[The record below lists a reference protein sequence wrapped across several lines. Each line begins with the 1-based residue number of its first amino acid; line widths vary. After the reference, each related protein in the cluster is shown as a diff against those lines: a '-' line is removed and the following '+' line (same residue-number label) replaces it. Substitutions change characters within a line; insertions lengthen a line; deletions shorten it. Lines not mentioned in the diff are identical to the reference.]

1 MRKKHETLRNIMFI
15 ILTYFISSILTT
27 ILIFTG
33 PVITVLE
40 KAGMEWSGLF
50 YALTISL
57 IISVV
62 YFLKYQGKEI
72 RNKTLGITAI
82 EVAIAAGLAIGS
94 VIHGKNF
101 VQDIISAVPNV
112 NIVDILALTVGIAGS
127 IATAEESFLNM
138 QKLSRI
144 HTDLNVSKKMIEKFE
159 EKENNGRTR

>member
-1 MRKKHETLRNIMFI
+1 MKEKYDGYPKRTVAN
-15 ILTYFISSILTT
+15 
-27 ILIFTG
+27 
-33 PVITVLE
+33 PVRHSDE
-40 KAGMEWSGLF
+40 AFMEEQYIHNF
-50 YALTISL
+50 YNNKEFHVKRI
-57 IISVV
+57 
-62 YFLKYQGKEI
+62 QRGKEI

-82 EVAIAAGLAIGS
+82 EVAIAAGLAVGS
-94 VIHGKNF
+94 VIHGENF

-127 IATAEESFLNM
+127 IATAQESFFNM